1 MTLTI
6 AFDLD
11 GTLIDTPSAI
21 VQTFAAVFAAMGE
34 TPPDA
39 AATRATIGLPLPRA
53 FGSLLG
59 LGDDDARVAEAV
71 GLYQTYFREIVLPR
85 GRELIFPGVVDGLA
99 ALRASG
105 MTLTVATSKFHASA
119 EALLRAAGIWDE
131 FTVVLG
137 ADEVSR
143 PKPEPEMVLRI
154 IEKLCVTANSTI
166 VVGDTTHD
174 LTMANAAGARAIA
187 VSYGVHAAAD
197 LWALEPVTV
206 ADTFDDVVACLKEL
220 ADTAQQTQRCDS
232 QHGPVGAFGP

>member
-1 MTLTI
+1 MTLTV

-21 VQTFAAVFAAMGE
+21 VQTFAAVFATMGE
-34 TPPDA
+34 APPDA
-39 AATRATIGLPLPRA
+39 AAARATIGLPLARA

-59 LGDDDARVAEAV
+59 LSADDARVTEAI
-71 GLYQTYFREIVLPR
+71 GHYQNHFRELVLPR

-99 ALRASG
+99 ALRDHG
-105 MTLTVATSKFHASA
+105 MTLTVVTSKFHASA

-131 FTVVLG
+131 FTLVVG

-143 PKPEPEMVLRI
+143 PKPDPEMTLHIMQMLGAPADRTV
-154 IEKLCVTANSTI
+154 

-174 LTMANAAGARAIA
+174 LTMANAAGARSIA

-197 LWALEPVTV
+197 LWALGPMTV
-206 ADTFDDVVACLKEL
+206 AETFDDVVTCLTEL
-220 ADTAQQTQRCDS
+220 ADTPQQR
-232 QHGPVGAFGP
+232 AAL

>member
-1 MTLTI
+1 MSLTV

-59 LGDDDARVAEAV
+59 RSDDNARVTEAV
-71 GLYQTYFREIVLPR
+71 GLYQTYFRELVLPR

-99 ALRASG
+99 ALRAQG
-105 MTLTVATSKFHASA
+105 MSLAVATSKFHASA
-119 EALLRAAGIWDE
+119 EALLRAAGLWGE
-131 FTVVLG
+131 FALVVG

-143 PKPEPEMVLRI
+143 PKPDPEMGLLI
-154 IEKLCVTANSTI
+154 MQKLGAPADRTV

-174 LTMANAAGARAIA
+174 LTMAKAAGARAIA

-197 LWALEPVTV
+197 LRALGPVAV
-206 ADTFDDVVACLKEL
+206 AETFDDVVTCLKEL
-220 ADTAQQTQRCDS
+220 ADVPQQR
-232 QHGPVGAFGP
+232 AAL

>member
-1 MTLTI
+1 MTLTV

-11 GTLIDTPSAI
+11 GTLIDTPGAI
-21 VQTFAAVFAAMGE
+21 VQTFAAVFASMGE
-34 TPPDA
+34 ALPDA

-59 LGDDDARVAEAV
+59 RGDDDPCVAEAV
-71 GLYQTYFREIVLPR
+71 RLYQTYFREIVLPR

-99 ALRASG
+99 ALRAHG

-131 FTVVLG
+131 FTLVVG

-143 PKPEPEMVLRI
+143 PKPDPEMGLFI
-154 IEKLCVTANSTI
+154 MQKLGAPAHRMV

-174 LTMANAAGARAIA
+174 LTMANAVGARAIA
-187 VSYGVHAAAD
+187 VSYGVHAAPD
-197 LWALEPVTV
+197 LWALGPLTV
-206 ADTFDDVVACLKEL
+206 AETFDDVVTCLKEL
-220 ADTAQQTQRCDS
+220 ADTPQQR
-232 QHGPVGAFGP
+232 AAL

>member
-1 MTLTI
+1 MTLTV

-34 TPPDA
+34 APPDA

-59 LGDDDARVAEAV
+59 LSDDDARVTEAV
-71 GLYQTYFREIVLPR
+71 GLYQTSFREIVLPR
-85 GRELIFPGVVDGLA
+85 GRELIFPGVVEGLA
-99 ALRASG
+99 ALRAHG
-105 MTLTVATSKFHASA
+105 VTLTVATSKFHASA
-119 EALLRAAGIWDE
+119 EALLRSAGIWDE
-131 FTVVLG
+131 FALVVG

-143 PKPEPEMVLRI
+143 PKPDPEMGLFI
-154 IEKLCVTANSTI
+154 MQKLGVPADRMV

-187 VSYGVHAAAD
+187 VSYGVHAAEA
-197 LWALEPVTV
+197 LWALGPINV
-206 ADTFDDVVACLKEL
+206 AETFDDVVTCLKEL
-220 ADTAQQTQRCDS
+220 ADTPQQR
-232 QHGPVGAFGP
+232 AAL